1 MRDSLFSSEQG
12 VGLVLLFKE
21 NIIVTWLK
29 IDYNNL
35 IYLITQLLEAII
47 K

>member
-1 MRDSLFSSEQG
+1 MRDSLFSPEQG

-29 IDYNNL
+29 IDHNNL